1 MYLWCVS
8 GMQVAKQLAGPGGSM
23 VFSHLRRVGSTAGW
37 GEVLGEE
44 AANPCPSLWEHSELN
59 DFLCF

>member
-1 MYLWCVS
+1 
-8 GMQVAKQLAGPGGSM
+8 
-23 VFSHLRRVGSTAGW
+23 VFSHLRCVGSTAGW